1 MTAWRDKTAHDDAA
15 HKEPRVRKREA
26 PENPDNT
33 GQGVIKD
40 DRGQEQPTDK
50 ERATQNRWRE

>member
-1 MTAWRDKTAHDDAA
+1 MTAWRNKTARDDAA

-26 PENPDNT
+26 RENPDNT

-50 ERATQNRWRE
+50 ERATRNR